1 MTNVRCWNCGMD
13 FEFVSSAENSNK
25 PTAEHIAQ
33 VLRSNMF
40 DASRGTILVNVD
52 DLIDDIAETIVNN
65 V

>member
-1 MTNVRCWNCGMD
+1 MTNVRCWNCGND
-13 FEFVSSAENSNK
+13 FEILSSAENSNK
-25 PTAEHIAQ
+25 ITASHIAE

-52 DLIDDIAETIVNN
+52 DLIDEIAETIVNN